1 MTILFARPFL
11 PKHTYAMSFAFSLS
25 ACVLLMLMSFVNAT
39 AQDDPGLPP
48 PPIVVS
54 KEDNLRLEAK
64 TNVKDRTKLA
74 LEMMD
79 IHISA
84 AERFGTDQNYARAY
98 GEFGVFHGLLDNL
111 VTFLER
117 SDRGDT
123 KNLDEFKR
131 LDIALRRFGPR
142 IETIRRDMPTE
153 YDDYVRELLQ
163 RVRDVRS
170 RAVDHFFDHSN
181 GNYDL

>member
-1 MTILFARPFL
+1 MTLFFAR
-11 PKHTYAMSFAFSLS
+11 SFSTMRLHAPGFA
-25 ACVLLMLMSFVNAT
+25 ACVIIVLLSFVGAD
-39 AQDDPGLPP
+39 AQQDDPDAPP
-48 PPIVVS
+48 PPTVVS
-54 KEDNLRLEAK
+54 KEDKLKLEAK

-79 IHISA
+79 MHISA

-98 GEFGVFHGLLDNL
+98 GEFGVFHGLLEHL
-111 VTFLER
+111 VNFLER
-117 SDRGDT
+117 SDRGES

-131 LDIALRRFGPR
+131 LDITLRRFGPR
-142 IETIRRDMPTE
+142 IESVRRDMPTE
-153 YDDYVRELLQ
+153 YDEYMRTLLQ

-181 GNYDL
+181 G